1 LDENRP
7 PPSAPERRAELTTWA
22 IVYMLLGWLSLV
34 AAVVGGEAEAPSFLA
49 AGVTLVPLGLGF
61 WFRWSWA
68 RWAGFLLF
76 TGVLGWA
83 GWQLVHNRLWLLA
96 IALLLTSV
104 ETLICL
110 RAWPGRR
117 QKRSN
122 NESAG
127 AADR

>member
-7 PPSAPERRAELTTWA
+7 AAPQRPVELTTWG

-34 AAVVGGEAEAPSFLA
+34 ATVLGGAGESPYFLA
-49 AGVTLVPLGLGF
+49 GAATLLPLGLGF

-76 TGVLGWA
+76 TSVLAWA
-83 GWQLVHNRLWLLA
+83 GWQMIHNRLWFLS

-110 RAWPGRR
+110 RAWPR
-117 QKRSN
+117 
-122 NESAG
+122 
-127 AADR
+127 AAARLKANR